1 VGAVIADE
9 ALEGANL
16 LHLRVLKNRVRIFK
30 CELG

>member
-16 LHLRVLKNRVRIFK
+16 LHLRVLKNRGRHF
-30 CELG
+30 